1 MSTDNTLSQAASF
14 DDATSTDELIRR
26 DRKVTFHAS
35 THLRDYAQ
43 GDAPGRVI
51 TGGEG
56 IRIRERDGREL
67 IDGFAGLYCV
77 NIGYGRTEV
86 ADAIHEQALKL
97 SYYHTYVG
105 HSNEPQIALSEKIDA
120 GRAEMD
126 AQMAKDDPDFDRVDA
141 LEEQVDWDQR
151 IFSDRQQTITYLCET
166 PTLLEK
172 RLYAISQMLQEAGQ
186 GGG

>member
-35 THLRDYAQ
+35 THLRDFAQ

-67 IDGFAGLYCV
+67 IDGFAGELFGEGQALDANDHY
-77 NIGYGRTEV
+77 IILP
-86 ADAIHEQALKL
+86 DAI
-97 SYYHTYVG
+97 G
-105 HSNEPQIALSEKIDA
+105 
-120 GRAEMD
+120 
-126 AQMAKDDPDFDRVDA
+126 
-141 LEEQVDWDQR
+141 
-151 IFSDRQQTITYLCET
+151 
-166 PTLLEK
+166 
-172 RLYAISQMLQEAGQ
+172 AGQ
-186 GGG
+186 NTQHKPR